1 MGKFKQFIT
10 HKGKLFG
17 CFDESG
23 VTCIN
28 DKINTL
34 VPCQFMLSLDDQVLI
49 CSERGIG
56 LLSYESNLEAEWYLT
71 KITEFG
77 EGMSILSGILYKGK
91 IFLTGESG

>member
-34 VPCQFMLSLDDQVLI
+34 VPCQFMLSLDD
-49 CSERGIG
+49 
-56 LLSYESNLEAEWYLT
+56 
-71 KITEFG
+71 
-77 EGMSILSGILYKGK
+77 
-91 IFLTGESG
+91 